1 MRQCVVCRT
10 NISPFMSFGRQPLAN
25 GFVTKEQFANE
36 YFFELAVCFCPTCKM
51 VQLAEQPEP
60 QQMFNEN
67 YAFFSGTSK
76 YMAEHFRKFA
86 ESITQDHLGEPDALV
101 VEIGSNDG
109 IMLQAFK
116 RRGVRHL
123 GIEPSANVA
132 AVAKERGIS
141 TLVMFFN
148 ADTAR
153 RVVAEHGQADAVLGA
168 NVMCHI
174 ANLHSVA
181 EGLQVLLK
189 PKGVVAFEDPYLG
202 DVIEKTAYDQIYDE
216 HMFLFSATSVGYLF
230 SQYGMELID
239 AVPQETHGGSMR
251 YLLARRGARVPS
263 PRVAER
269 LHKEFELGLD
279 QPATFEQ
286 FRRNCERSR
295 EQLVSLLRK
304 CKSDSRRVVGYAATS
319 KSTTVLNYCD
329 ISPDL
334 IEFITDTTPIKQGKY
349 SPGKHIPVLPHERFC
364 ERYPDY
370 ALLLAWNHEK
380 EILANEQEFMKRG
393 GKWIVFVPRV
403 EIR

>member
-1 MRQCVVCRT
+1 MDVVNPNVQYNNFRYT
-10 NISPFMSFGRQPLAN
+10 TTISLGLP
-25 GFVTKEQFANE
+25 
-36 YFFELAVCFCPTCKM
+36 
-51 VQLAEQPEP
+51 
-60 QQMFNEN
+60 
-67 YAFFSGTSK
+67 
-76 YMAEHFRKFA
+76 EHFRKFA
-86 ESITQDHLGEPDALV
+86 ESITQDYLEELDPFV

-116 RRGVRHL
+116 AKGVRHL

-132 AVAKERGIS
+132 EVSKERGLS
-141 TLVMFFN
+141 TLLAFFN
-148 ADTAR
+148 TDTAR
-153 RVVAEHGQADAVLGA
+153 RVVTEHGQADAFLGA

-174 ANLHSVA
+174 ADLHTVA

-189 PKGVVAFEDPYLG
+189 PRGVVAFEDPYLG
-202 DVIEKTAYDQIYDE
+202 DVIEKTSYDQIYDE
-216 HMFLFSATSVGYLF
+216 HMFLFSATSVAYLF

-239 AVPQETHGGSMR
+239 TVPQETHGGSMR
-251 YLLARRGARVPS
+251 YFLARRGVRAAS

-269 LHKEFELGLD
+269 LDQERALGLD

-286 FRRNCERSR
+286 FRKNCERSR

-319 KSTTVLNYCD
+319 KSTTVFNYCD
-329 ISPDL
+329 ISSDL
-334 IEFITDTTPIKQGKY
+334 IEFISDTTPAKQGKY
-349 SPGKHIPVLPHERFC
+349 SPGKHIPVLPHERFR

-370 ALLLAWNHEK
+370 ALLLAWNHER